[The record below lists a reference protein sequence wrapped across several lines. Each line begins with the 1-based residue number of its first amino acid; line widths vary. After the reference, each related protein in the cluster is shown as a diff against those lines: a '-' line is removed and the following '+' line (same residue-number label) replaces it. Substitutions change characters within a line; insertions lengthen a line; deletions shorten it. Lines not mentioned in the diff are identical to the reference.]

1 MLFAAI
7 DIGSNA
13 GRLMFAN
20 AYEKEG
26 TAHVEK
32 ATLIRIP
39 LRLGSDVFKKG
50 KISAKRTETLLKTMQ
65 AFKLLIDVYNPV
77 AFKAVATAALREAR
91 NGKSIVS
98 RIEEET
104 GIKMKIIDGRE
115 EANIIRK
122 NIGFILPPENRY
134 SLFVDVGGGSTELSL
149 TDGDKLIDLR
159 SFKIGTIRILNE
171 QVPEGEWDALSGWLD
186 AHCEEV
192 MQANIIGSGGN
203 INKINKIY
211 GNPQSITLFQF
222 QLTRAYEHLRSFSL
236 EDRVDKLGLRP
247 DRADVIVPAAQIFLF
262 IMHHCQAES
271 IVVPKI
277 GLVDGLVHELYRKEK
292 SKSE

>member
-50 KISAKRTETLLKTMQ
+50 KISAKRTEILLKTMQ
-65 AFKLLIDVYNPV
+65 AFKLLIDVYNPA

-91 NGKSIVS
+91 NGKSVVS

-104 GIKMKIIDGRE
+104 GIKIKIIDGRE

-122 NIGFILPPENRY
+122 NIGFILPSENRY

-149 TDGDKLIDLR
+149 TDGDKLIDLH

-222 QLTRAYEHLRSFSL
+222 QLTRAYEHLRSFSI

-277 GLVDGLVHELYRKEK
+277 GLVDGLVHELFRKEK
-292 SKSE
+292 SKTE

>member
-50 KISAKRTETLLKTMQ
+50 KISAKRTETLLKTML

-186 AHCEEV
+186 EHCEEV

-222 QLTRAYEHLRSFSL
+222 QLTRAYEHLRSFSV

-277 GLVDGLVHELYRKEK
+277 GLVDGLVHELFRKEK
-292 SKSE
+292 SKTE

>member
-186 AHCEEV
+186 EHCEEV

-222 QLTRAYEHLRSFSL
+222 QLTRAYEHLRSFSI

-277 GLVDGLVHELYRKEK
+277 GLVDGLVHELFRKEK
-292 SKSE
+292 SKTE

>member
-186 AHCEEV
+186 EHCEEV

-222 QLTRAYEHLRSFSL
+222 QLTRAYEHLRSFSV